1 MKNRKLFLLILLVFL
16 ITACSN
22 QEDVPETMSETA
34 NEIAETTED
43 PVEKAEEL
51 LQGTWRRKDAETS
64 LVEIFKFDNG
74 RVDYQYYLESMD
86 DKKTNTN
93 GTYDI
98 DEKHVV
104 TTINDHDTVFDYE
117 LKGEG
122 MTLSTYITSGTDRG
136 NSRVYYKVEADEKE
150 TEAYGLASRE
160 EEVIAEEDSASEE
173 ESSTEEPSFLWKIES
188 SIDSSFIDTP
198 HSVTYDDYS
207 SAINI
212 YFQAPESTRVF
223 LSTRDEQYTEPW
235 QNMADSMA
243 VLGAAFLKTA
253 QLGKNKAE
261 FVNIYYVDKVNADN
275 DYDNDDYLLWIQN
288 GEEKF
293 NYAVDSSVGDNL
305 DVLKEYMSDNHES
318 DSGAGSEG
326 GSKTA
331 TTGERNALAKAHD
344 YLEFM
349 AFSYSGLIDQLEY
362 EGFSTAEAT
371 YAVDNCG
378 ADWNEQAVK
387 KAREYL
393 DFMSFSRS
401 GLIEQLEFEGFTRS
415 QAEYG
420 VDAVY

>member
-22 QEDVPETMSETA
+22 QEDVPETMSETS
-34 NEIAETTED
+34 NETAEIMED

-64 LVEIFKFDNG
+64 LVEIFKFDSG

-160 EEVIAEEDSASEE
+160 EDVIAEENSASEE

-198 HSVTYDDYS
+198 HSITYDDYS

-223 LSTRDEQYTEPW
+223 LSTRGEQYTEPW

-318 DSGAGSEG
+318 DSGAGSER